1 MLAPDICNF
10 KLKHTHNTFSKCVL
24 NGDQLD
30 DIMAKHSFNHCV
42 CAVFPDTLNLPAD
55 LNECF
60 SSDTEYYKVSNLP
73 VSEFVDNVF
82 IEAFVKRGELTAL
95 SIDTLLDIDDCA
107 AVTPKGFLVL
117 SLNNDTFLKLGVDK
131 GPSVALIRQKAA
143 NKIQL
148 HINLKNTCFKPGRKN
163 YDRIQNQLKKM
174 NHLSMNFV
182 FSWEPD
188 SANVCPSSIAAYF
201 HKRGYLVEE
210 CYLSKASRVDYN
222 VKIPPKGADPEE
234 LFEWFGL
241 HALGAREHPDPVHHE
256 FLSTYPGMDMD
267 NVGQVVYVQW
277 TGLFTTRKLEKL
289 LNKLRKYITDRQSI
303 PFIGL
308 HVQGFDDAPVSW
320 DNKANRY
327 LTYSDNSYSY
337 ILFPTGNVNIMKTFV

>member
-1 MLAPDICNF
+1 
-10 KLKHTHNTFSKCVL
+10 
-24 NGDQLD
+24 
-30 DIMAKHSFNHCV
+30 
-42 CAVFPDTLNLPAD
+42 
-55 LNECF
+55 
-60 SSDTEYYKVSNLP
+60 
-73 VSEFVDNVF
+73 
-82 IEAFVKRGELTAL
+82 
-95 SIDTLLDIDDCA
+95 
-107 AVTPKGFLVL
+107 
-117 SLNNDTFLKLGVDK
+117 
-131 GPSVALIRQKAA
+131 
-143 NKIQL
+143 
-148 HINLKNTCFKPGRKN
+148 
-163 YDRIQNQLKKM
+163 M